1 MVKKWSEVKGERYS
15 PAEIAAR
22 KAKAAKVAEE
32 LTLSELRDA
41 AGKTQSEV
49 AELTEQTQG
58 ELSRFERRDDRRIST
73 LRKYVEALG
82 GELEVFAVVNGKRVP
97 LAV

>member
-1 MVKKWSEVKGERYS
+1 MVKKWSEVKAERYS
-15 PAEIAAR
+15 PEEIAAR
-22 KAKAAKVAEE
+22 RAKAVKAAEE
-32 LTLSELRDA
+32 ITLAALREA

-73 LRKYVEALG
+73 LRRYVEALG
-82 GELEVFAVVNGKRVP
+82 GELEVFAVVNGKRVA

>member
-1 MVKKWSEVKGERYS
+1 MVKKWSEVKGSRLSPERV
-15 PAEIAAR
+15 
-22 KAKAAKVAEE
+22 KAADAKGEALAAE
-32 LTLSELRDA
+32 LTLAQLREA
-41 AGKTQSEV
+41 AGKTQIEV

-73 LRKYVEALG
+73 LRRYVEALG
-82 GELEVFAVVNGKRVP
+82 GELEVVAIVNGKRVP